1 VIDTR
6 WGTTGRRVGLLRRAW
21 PLVAV
26 AAVLVTTGPGI
37 AGADDTRPAF
47 VNGDAKASAN
57 LFDFKVQITGAIGSD
72 SGLGIGFGAGRA
84 LTQYQDS
91 TATAEGRALDYA
103 LTDLLN
109 MQPTA
114 ECPDVIP
121 IFLNSTKP
129 PVTLAD
135 SSDPSGAGSH
145 LTPVKYAGFPTYG
158 PDFGT
163 QDATAGPG
171 VTSHATT
178 TAFRVASGVVD
189 MVNPKSESTTRVA
202 NGVREAVATSSADS
216 LSILGGAMILQK
228 PVWTATARSGATTVN
243 SATFTYSSAQI
254 LGMTRP
260 GGRNDDLNAFKGFVE
275 GMFSGLGLKMF
286 LPTATVEPG
295 PNGTGSVSI
304 SPLRLGFQDIPLASS
319 LLAPLLHAISPQIDQ
334 ALAAYLAQK
343 CSNPAM
349 QLIADVARGIASGHG
364 GLSFSVGGADAMTDD
379 VYYPPVSFDTG
390 SGSLGGPP
398 TAPSF
403 DTGASVLGTDLSAGS
418 SLGSSLDSSS
428 LTTDTVPLDDTTT
441 TAAPSEGPEE
451 SAGPQ
456 VAPLQ
461 RAADRSKPGSSGGTA
476 GWVTLAALAAVV
488 ALGAADQLVMR
499 RSRRK
504 FA

>member
-1 VIDTR
+1 
-6 WGTTGRRVGLLRRAW
+6 
-21 PLVAV
+21 
-26 AAVLVTTGPGI
+26 
-37 AGADDTRPAF
+37 
-47 VNGDAKASAN
+47 
-57 LFDFKVQITGAIGSD
+57 
-72 SGLGIGFGAGRA
+72 
-84 LTQYQDS
+84 
-91 TATAEGRALDYA
+91 
-103 LTDLLN
+103 
-109 MQPTA
+109 
-114 ECPDVIP
+114 
-121 IFLNSTKP
+121 
-129 PVTLAD
+129 
-135 SSDPSGAGSH
+135 
-145 LTPVKYAGFPTYG
+145 VKYAGFPTYG

-178 TAFRVASGVVD
+178 TAIRVASGVVD
-189 MVNPKSESTTRVA
+189 MVNPKSESTTRVVG
-202 NGVREAVATSSADS
+202 GVREAVATSSADS

-228 PVWTATARSGATTVN
+228 PVWTATARSGATTVS

-254 LGMTRP
+254 LGMARP

-304 SPLRLGFQDIPLASS
+304 SPLRLGFEDIPLASS

-379 VYYPPVSFDTG
+379 VYYPPVSFDVGG
-390 SGSLGGPP
+390 SGGLGSAPA
-398 TAPSF
+398 APSF
-403 DTGASVLGTDLSAGS
+403 DGGASVLGTDLTAGS
-418 SLGSSLDSSS
+418 DLGSSLTPS
-428 LTTDTVPLDDTTT
+428 LTTDTVPLVDTTT
-441 TAAPSEGPEE
+441 SAAPSEGPEE

-461 RAADRSKPGSSGGTA
+461 RAADRSTPGSTGGTA
-476 GWVTLAALAAVV
+476 GWVTLAGLAAVV
-488 ALGAADQLVMR
+488 ALGAADQFVMR